1 MIRHLI
7 ISVFCALCAVAM
19 TAQDKPTP
27 QMVAKAK
34 AGDFDT
40 AWQLA
45 EMYRDG
51 IGTRM
56 DLQKAMDFF
65 AIAADPNNWDAQ
77 ENAKD
82 CYIQLLEKRGES
94 FGWDDEA
101 WMKFDKIY
109 ADKGYGWALHNLG
122 VYYEYSDKGKNLTR
136 ALDYYTRAAK
146 KKDIIAAYRLGEAYF
161 QGLPLSG
168 GVKDMKKAAA
178 YYQQV
183 IDTKL
188 APEVERKDLKSVA
201 CQRLSGLY
209 RFGRGVP
216 ESVNK
221 ANSLLKQAEALGNVD
236 AAELNRKLAGR

>member
-1 MIRHLI
+1 MIKHLI
-7 ISVFCALCAVAM
+7 FAAICALCAVSAV
-19 TAQDKPTP
+19 AQDKPTP
-27 QMVAKAK
+27 QMIAKAK
-34 AGDFDT
+34 AGDFDK

-56 DLQKAMDFF
+56 DLQKATDFF
-65 AIAADPNNWDAQ
+65 AMAAEPNNWDAQ
-77 ENAKD
+77 ENAKE
-82 CYIQLLEKRGES
+82 CYMQMLEERGES
-94 FGWDDEA
+94 FGWTDED
-101 WMKFDKIY
+101 WMKFEKIY
-109 ADKGYGWALHNLG
+109 ADKGYGWALQSLG
-122 VYYEYSDKGKNLTR
+122 VTYEYNDKAKDLKK
-136 ALDYYTRAAK
+136 ALDCYTRAAA
-146 KKDIIAAYRLGEAYF
+146 KKDIIAAYRLGEAYY

-209 RFGRGVP
+209 RFGQGVP
-216 ESVNK
+216 ESVTK
-221 ANSLLKQAEALGNVD
+221 ANSLLKQAEALGSVD
-236 AAELNRKLAGR
+236 AAELNRRLAGK